1 MTAECTRTK
10 LRFQGLDGRDVVGR
24 FDGGEITS
32 DAGGVLLREVEQ
44 RTRILGRPSASPTI
58 ETRIESNT
66 RWRR

>member
-32 DAGGVLLREVEQ
+32 DAGGVLACVKWSS
-44 RTRILGRPSASPTI
+44 GPGF
-58 ETRIESNT
+58 
-66 RWRR
+66 WVV